1 MFVFGKRSKKKLKN
15 VNEVVKRVCKRALAE
30 STVDFSVIDGFRTQ
44 EQQKEMYD
52 KGVSE
57 LDGTN
62 NISDHQTGMAI
73 DVIPVLK
80 GKNIW
85 DTEDL
90 EVRSAW
96 LEVYRAFMR
105 AGMKEGAQLEF
116 GLGYNISGGR
126 DWPHISIK

>member
-62 NISDHQTGMAI
+62 KISDHQTGMAI

-80 GKNIW
+80 DKNIW

-96 LEVYRAFMR
+96 LEVGRAMMR
-105 AGMKEGAQLEF
+105 AARLEGVQAEW
-116 GLGYNISGGR
+116 GITYNISGGR
-126 DWPHISIK
+126 DWPHFSIK